1 MIRSAPLA
9 LNPILLK
16 EMRQAVRSRFVSGA
30 YCLLLLVL
38 TVVTGG
44 TLMSGVA
51 RAARDPGALFGA
63 GRGLFQAL
71 FVPLTLVCVLFVP
84 VYAGLRLAVERGDV
98 HLDLQFTTRLSP
110 GAILRGK
117 FMAALVLISLMTS
130 AALPFLTLTFRLGGI
145 DVPSALLSLLVLLLI
160 SALTVLGTLLLAAL
174 PGNRFWR
181 VVLALG
187 ALMSLFWVMTL
198 ANMAAAGIIQSG
210 VGGQMLTA
218 AFWRVAGMIGIGA
231 VLLGSGGYVLSVAL
245 ISPPAANRA
254 LPIRLWATAAWLAW
268 GVMMTLM
275 AFAQRDAD
283 YLMGWIVPGLLLG
296 INALALTAG
305 ERLTIGRRVRQR
317 IPRRLFARLIVF
329 PFYSGAAP
337 GTLWATA
344 LGAATLGIGY
354 LLTKR
359 LDAAGLAA
367 DGEAFPV
374 MAGMLAYAFVYSQ
387 SGLLL
392 WRAAGH
398 RWLSRGQTWV
408 IILLLL
414 ALGCL
419 LPLLVGLAAG
429 TLTRSPFGAW
439 TLGNPFALFNDD
451 HRTAGLLFALVG
463 CALLAIPQV
472 PWIVRAWH
480 DFKPVNLE
488 H

>member
-38 TVVTGG
+38 TVVTGV

-84 VYAGLRLAVERGDV
+84 VYAGLRLAVERGDA

-130 AALPFLTLTFRLGGI
+130 AALPFLMLTFRLGGI

-160 SALTVLGTLLLAAL
+160 SAMTVLGTLLLAAL

-187 ALMSLFWVMTL
+187 ALMALFWVMTL

-218 AFWRVAGMIGIGA
+218 AFWRVAGMIGVGT
-231 VLLGSGGYVLSVAL
+231 VLLGSGVYILSVAL

-275 AFAQRDAD
+275 AFAQRDVD
-283 YLMGWIVPGLLLG
+283 YLMGWILPGLLLG
-296 INALALTAG
+296 IGALALAAG
-305 ERLTIGRRVRQR
+305 ERLTIGRRVRQS

-344 LGAATLGIGY
+344 LGVATLGIGFE
-354 LLTKR
+354 LMKR
-359 LDAAGLAA
+359 LPISLPT
-367 DGEAFPV
+367 DGNGFPV
-374 MAGMLAYAFVYSQ
+374 MVGMLAYAFVYSQ
-387 SGLLL
+387 GGLLL
-392 WRAAGH
+392 WRAVGH

-451 HRTAGLLFALVG
+451 HRTAGKAFALAG

-472 PWIVRAWH
+472 PWIVRAWR
-480 DFKPVNLE
+480 DFKPVNPR
-488 H
+488 